1 MTKEI
6 IKRLI
11 ENALKELESI
21 DYTSRSKQKL
31 NNRKVHKAYNILFD
45 LKDKIWGDD
54 MELEMDELKKLEE
67 ACNKFRKSAEEANKS
82 ILVNEEK
89 CTIAIMIFLY
99 PELKKYYYIY
109 RRTKKKRIAKKMKN
123 KIYRYRRKW

>member
-31 NNRKVHKAYNILFD
+31 NNKKENNAYNILFD
-45 LKDKIWGDD
+45 LKDKI
-54 MELEMDELKKLEE
+54 
-67 ACNKFRKSAEEANKS
+67 
-82 ILVNEEK
+82 
-89 CTIAIMIFLY
+89 
-99 PELKKYYYIY
+99 
-109 RRTKKKRIAKKMKN
+109 
-123 KIYRYRRKW
+123 